1 MMVLINIILR
11 LRTVLDES
19 NSAAAVE
26 ANAVAASWCCAGIAC
41 KVRVLNTSSPLGGGA
56 KNPCN
61 SGSSGPVSKI

>member
-41 KVRVLNTSSPLGGGA
+41 KVRVLKGL
-56 KNPCN
+56 
-61 SGSSGPVSKI
+61 V